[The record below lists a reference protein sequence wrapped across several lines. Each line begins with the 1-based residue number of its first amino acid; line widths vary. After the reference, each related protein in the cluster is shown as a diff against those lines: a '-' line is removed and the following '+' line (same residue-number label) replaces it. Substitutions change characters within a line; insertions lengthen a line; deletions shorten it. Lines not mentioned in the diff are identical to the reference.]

1 MVLKVD
7 KRKGLTSLSN
17 NIERRVKRDDKTIR
31 QKEKDVIDSMNKDIK
46 MLDSPFFYRFNKDKK
61 EKLKERAYTI
71 PLSCWG
77 FKENVRKN

>member
-61 EKLKERAYTI
+61 EK
-71 PLSCWG
+71 
-77 FKENVRKN
+77 